1 MYVSRLNF
9 YSVPGKTRELEEQ
22 LGRLL
27 ELVAK
32 AGGEKPRV
40 LRTHLASLGAPDLIF
55 EQDVP
60 DLGVLERQIKQV
72 TESESSS
79 NGPNKFPGC
88 LPSLQREKSLKWRF
102 LTDQLIFLAENL
114 PHE

>member
-1 MYVSRLNF
+1 MLKKEIRIYVSRLNF

-32 AGGEKPRV
+32 AGGERPRV

-60 DLGVLERQIKQV
+60 DLGVLEHQIKQV
-72 TESESSS
+72 TESQEFQQWTQQISGLLAQSS
-79 NGPNKFPGC
+79 K
-88 LPSLQREKSLKWRF
+88 RE
-102 LTDQLIFLAENL
+102 IFEVAIS
-114 PHE
+114 H

>member
-9 YSVPGKTRELEEQ
+9 YSVPGKTHELEQQ

-27 ELVAK
+27 DIVAQ
-32 AGGEKPRV
+32 AGGDRPRV

-60 DLGVLERQIKQV
+60 DLGLLENQIKKV
-72 TESESSS
+72 TESQEFQEWTRQISGLLAQSS
-79 NGPNKFPGC
+79 K
-88 LPSLQREKSLKWRF
+88 RE
-102 LTDQLIFLAENL
+102 IFEVAIAR
-114 PHE
+114 

>member
-9 YSVPGKTRELEEQ
+9 YSVPGKTHELEQQ

-27 ELVAK
+27 DIVAK
-32 AGGEKPRV
+32 AGGDRPRV

-60 DLGVLERQIKQV
+60 DLGLLENQIKKV
-72 TESESSS
+72 TESQEFQEWTRQISGLLAQSS
-79 NGPNKFPGC
+79 K
-88 LPSLQREKSLKWRF
+88 RE
-102 LTDQLIFLAENL
+102 IFEVAIAR
-114 PHE
+114 